1 MSGASADEVEAV
13 ALDLVDQM
21 VVKAICSV
29 PQRLAVAKAIMRAA
43 GSALATLASHDD
55 AFLEHT
61 KLARRHHGKMTHR
74 GAQR

>member
-1 MSGASADEVEAV
+1 
-13 ALDLVDQM
+13 
-21 VVKAICSV
+21 V
-29 PQRLAVAKAIMRAA
+29 PQRLAVAKVIMRAA